1 MKIKIKVLFLSL
13 LFALSLGISP
23 VQAQSN
29 QLGIIPKVPDTFS
42 NSATD
47 CESFFKV
54 GDVKNAMRGLERFKE
69 YISKSA
75 DNKSDK
81 RDEVLACAIKTGRVH
96 FFMLPFF
103 AVYGIEFLLGIAG
116 LLSVLMI
123 TYGGFSYV
131 TGALSQDKET
141 GKKHIIQALQGLAIV
156 LSAWIIVNLV
166 QTVLTS

>member
-13 LFALSLGISP
+13 LFALSLGVSP

-29 QLGIIPKVPDTFS
+29 QLGIIPKVPDKLSKGADCKTFFEDS
-42 NSATD
+42 
-47 CESFFKV
+47 
-54 GDVKNAMRGLERFKE
+54 DVKNAMRGMERFKE
-69 YISKSA
+69 YISKNA

-103 AVYGIEFLLGIAG
+103 AVYMIEFLLGIAG
-116 LLSVLMI
+116 LLAVLMI
-123 TYGGFSYV
+123 TFGGFKYV
-131 TGALSQDKET
+131 TGGLTQDKES
-141 GKKHIIQALQGLAIV
+141 GKKLIIQSLEGLAIA

-166 QTVLTS
+166 QTILTS